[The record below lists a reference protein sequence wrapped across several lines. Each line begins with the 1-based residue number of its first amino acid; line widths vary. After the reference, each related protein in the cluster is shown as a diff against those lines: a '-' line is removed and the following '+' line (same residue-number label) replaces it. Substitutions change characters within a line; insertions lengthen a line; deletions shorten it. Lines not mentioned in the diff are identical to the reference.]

1 MKLLVLASVLI
12 IVAVKLTALL
22 IMKFSN
28 RVMDEADELDN
39 QELNFTEE
47 DLQNQKDEAEQYYNE
62 TFKSE

>member
-39 QELNFTEE
+39 QE
-47 DLQNQKDEAEQYYNE
+47 
-62 TFKSE
+62 

>member
-1 MKLLVLASVLI
+1 MKLLVVASVLI

-39 QELNFTEE
+39 QE
-47 DLQNQKDEAEQYYNE
+47 
-62 TFKSE
+62 